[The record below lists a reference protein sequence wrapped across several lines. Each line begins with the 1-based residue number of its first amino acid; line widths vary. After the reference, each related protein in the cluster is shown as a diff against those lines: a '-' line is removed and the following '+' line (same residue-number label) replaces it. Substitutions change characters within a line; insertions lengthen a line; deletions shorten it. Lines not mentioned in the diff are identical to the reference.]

1 MSYFIGKSHL
11 EKDGTQNY
19 LVFQPINNYLKL
31 IANKLYITSWQS
43 KGLFAEAIKPPAT
56 SDNSLTLL
64 IDFVVFYNLKYNTLT
79 GQ

>member
-11 EKDGTQNY
+11 EKDRTQNY
-19 LVFQPINNYLKL
+19 LVFQPINKYLKL

-43 KGLFAEAIKPPAT
+43 KGLFPETIKPPAT
-56 SDNSLTLL
+56 SDDSLTLL

-79 GQ
+79 EQ